1 MLGLRGIGDRG
12 LNDRLVVCCV
22 GTRTM
27 SVVERRPEG
36 EMVDSIYQGCHEMVR
51 GSYNI
56 HWVGTSPRKQNCPQ
70 DWFSWQQCSP
80 CPFLYT
86 PLNWLL
92 PEVVLA
98 VKFHWMSSPGM
109 GRRNPRN
116 MLGSQLSR
124 TSVLGTCRI
133 RASEAL
139 RTARGPS
146 FNRGETQ
153 GTEWVK
159 VWSKVTQHIHV
170 RARPGTHIRHC
181 QVIFHTVTL

>member
-1 MLGLRGIGDRG
+1 
-12 LNDRLVVCCV
+12 
-22 GTRTM
+22 
-27 SVVERRPEG
+27 
-36 EMVDSIYQGCHEMVR
+36 MVDSIYQGCYEMAR

-56 HWVGTSPRKQNCPQ
+56 HHVGTSPRKQNCPQ

-80 CPFLYT
+80 CPFLCI

-98 VKFHWMSSPGM
+98 VNFHWMSSPGM
-109 GRRNPRN
+109 GRRRNPRN

-139 RTARGPS
+139 RTARAPLLTEEKPRAQNGWKCGPKS
-146 FNRGETQ
+146 HSISMSEPGLERTF
-153 GTEWVK
+153 
-159 VWSKVTQHIHV
+159 VTAKWFSI
-170 RARPGTHIRHC
+170 
-181 QVIFHTVTL
+181 L